1 LRETGKK
8 NKKNFVGVRDTVD
21 WSINTSVPYDCAIPG
36 LLSIPKFRMLLQ
48 QGNSGSMEQ
57 RREGRTARHGHAE
70 TSFSDALFRRRAF
83 FLGPDHSAHAYKYG
97 VLLVCSSNTPPPCDG
112 TWLQQGS

>member
-1 LRETGKK
+1 
-8 NKKNFVGVRDTVD
+8 
-21 WSINTSVPYDCAIPG
+21 
-36 LLSIPKFRMLLQ
+36 
-48 QGNSGSMEQ
+48 MEQ

-112 TWLQQGS
+112 TWLQQGSYTQSPVLVLQLQPAFTCYKSSTDARTSRRRSIVELDGSRRHERIVLGLG